1 MTAPD
6 DPDGKPAARAA
17 DEPVTADESVAVQE
31 TVAVQEAV
39 TADAGPRADDAPTVA
54 DAPTVTAVRTRPTE
68 APPTETP
75 DGKTDGR
82 EAGQQQTEDKAE
94 DKQAADKVTD
104 KPAAEKQAAGKQ
116 ADQEPAKA
124 PADWE
129 HFAPSVPAPPRQP
142 GRSRRAVTHEWTI
155 ASVVALAFSAVINRG
170 ALLHPTTTLPQDSWD
185 PSLTSYL
192 MAWVGHALL
201 NDPAS
206 LWHPNAFYPSPYAL
220 AYSDPLLGY
229 APAALIGSGP
239 TAAVLRYNILFVLA
253 HALVLLGGYLLAR
266 QVGLARVGAAVTA
279 VAIAMAPWRL
289 AQAGHLNILSTG
301 GVLLALAMLARGH
314 GIRLTGDR
322 AGPARPGWALAGWLV
337 ATWQLSLGFATGL
350 VFLYVLLGAFVV
362 GVLALAARGW
372 RPRPPLRL
380 VLANAA
386 GGGVFAA
393 TAVLLAQ
400 PYLKVLELY
409 PSARRDA
416 EWIEMYSPPWRGL
429 LTAPAESWLWGGLHE
444 TARAELPVPAEMAL
458 LPGFALLALA
468 AAGVFF
474 SVLSIPV
481 RVGLVIGVGV
491 TAMLALGTR
500 GPAEGELGYLVLLD
514 TLPGFEGLRTPGR
527 LILWATIGLALLA
540 GGGVAALVDRATDT
554 AQTRGLPRPTLSGR
568 LALLIPLGLVLIEG
582 LGTTPHVAVPQPPAV
597 LATVPAPY
605 LVLPSDV
612 NDAHV
617 MLWSTDRFAPL
628 VNGESGVMPAELERT
643 RQEILTFPDAAS
655 VAYLRELGVR
665 TVVVPTAT
673 AAGTPWAEAATMSV
687 AGLPLRRE
695 VTDDAVLFHLN

>member
-6 DPDGKPAARAA
+6 DTDGNPAAR
-17 DEPVTADESVAVQE
+17 TADE
-31 TVAVQEAV
+31 T
-39 TADAGPRADDAPTVA
+39 PRADSTPSLA
-54 DAPTVTAVRTRPTE
+54 DAPTVTVSERTGEKPTE
-68 APPTETP
+68 AADATV
-75 DGKTDGR
+75 KT
-82 EAGQQQTEDKAE
+82 ADKAG
-94 DKQAADKVTD
+94 T
-104 KPAAEKQAAGKQ
+104 AGKAKKARQ
-116 ADQEPAKA
+116 AKGAEDNGQDGQPVVLKE

-129 HFAPSVPAPPRQP
+129 HFAPRTVSPPRRP
-142 GRSRRAVTHEWTI
+142 SRARRALTHEWTL
-155 ASVVALAFSAVINRG
+155 ATVAALAISALINRG

-201 NDPAS
+201 TDPTS
-206 LWHPNAFYPSPYAL
+206 LWHPNAFFPSPYAL

-229 APAALIGSGP
+229 APAALIGTGP
-239 TAAVLRYNILFVLA
+239 AAAILRYNILFVLA

-266 QVGLARVGAAVTA
+266 QVGVARVGSVVAA

-289 AQAGHLNILSTG
+289 AQAGHLNVLSTG
-301 GVLLALAMLARGH
+301 GILLALAMLARGH
-314 GIRLTGDR
+314 GIRFTRGR
-322 AGPARPGWALAGWLV
+322 AGPSRPGWALAGWLV

-362 GVLALAARGW
+362 GLLVVAVRGW

-380 VLANAA
+380 VLADA
-386 GGGVFAA
+386 GGGAVFTAS
-393 TAVLLAQ
+393 AVLLAQ

-416 EWIEMYSPPWRGL
+416 EWIELYSAPWRGL
-429 LTAPAESWLWGGLHE
+429 LTAPAESRLWGGAHE
-444 TARAELPVPAEMAL
+444 TARAELPMPGEMSL

-468 AAGVFF
+468 VAGVLF
-474 SVLSIPV
+474 SVLSIRA
-481 RVGLVIGVGV
+481 RVGLVIGVAV
-491 TAMLALGTR
+491 TAVLALGTH
-500 GPAEGELGYLVLLD
+500 GPGGGDFGYLVLLD

-527 LILWATIGLALLA
+527 LILWTTIGLALLA
-540 GGGVAALVDRATDT
+540 GGGVAALVERATET
-554 AQTRGLPRPTLSGR
+554 AQARGLPRPTPLAR
-568 LALLIPLGLVLIEG
+568 VALLIPVALVLVEG
-582 LGTTPHVAVPQPPAV
+582 LGSTPNVTVPAPPAV
-597 LATVPAPY
+597 LSAVTAPY

-628 VNGESGVMPAELERT
+628 VNGESGVLPAELSRT
-643 RQEILTFPDAAS
+643 RQEVLTFPDAAS

-665 TVVVPTAT
+665 TVVVPTAM
-673 AAGTPWAEAATMSV
+673 AQGTPWEQAATMSV

-695 VTDDAVLFHLN
+695 VTDEAVLFHLT